1 MKKIPK
7 KFIDK
12 LLEAT
17 EEICEIDCEECILDE
32 NNLCDKISSIFQ
44 KLEYIIN
51 NQEK

>member
-7 KFIDK
+7 SFIDK
-12 LLEAT
+12 ILEAT

-44 KLEYIIN
+44 NLECIIN